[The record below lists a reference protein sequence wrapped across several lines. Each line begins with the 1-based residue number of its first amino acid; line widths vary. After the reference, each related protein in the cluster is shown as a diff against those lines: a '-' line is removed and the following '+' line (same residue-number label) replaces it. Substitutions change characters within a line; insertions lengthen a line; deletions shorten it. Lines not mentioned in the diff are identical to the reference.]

1 MGISTWFATTLRQ
14 YPEIAIFLVLALGY
28 YFGKFTFR
36 GIGLGSVT
44 ATLLAGVIIGQL
56 GIAIS
61 QPLKA
66 FAFLMFLFAVGYG
79 VGPQFVRGVAK
90 DGVPQAIFSVVQCVL
105 CLLAPVAI
113 VKIAGYDLGYS
124 AGFYSGSQT
133 ISAAM
138 GLSTDAI
145 NRLGLAADDA
155 KKLLDSMPIAYAVTY
170 MFGTVGSAIVIALVG
185 PALLRINLQAACRD
199 YEEKQGGKKELGGS
213 GSAWHRWEM
222 RAFRVQPGGIVN
234 GLRAAEAEALVP
246 DSRVFVQRLRRNG
259 VVEEATADTMLQEG
273 DVVAVAGARE
283 ALVKIA
289 GERARLAA
297 VAGDRRAPVSITGEV
312 SNEVD
317 DPELL
322 SVPVEGVDVYVTNKT
337 VDGKTLAEL
346 AQLPSARGVFLRKI
360 TRGAVATSI
369 PILPNTKIF
378 RGDIVTLVGRT
389 QDTNAAI
396 KALGVPDRA
405 TDIADVAFIGAG
417 ITVGALIGSL
427 VWKIAGVP
435 LTLSTAGGA
444 LISGLVCG
452 WLRSVHP
459 KFGRIPTSTV
469 WFMNS
474 VGLNIF
480 IAIVGISAGP
490 GFVNGLRTQG
500 IGLFLWGALA
510 TTLPLIFGMFI
521 AKYLFRF
528 HDALTLGIISGARTT
543 TASLGLVCDIA
554 QSQVPAL
561 GYTVTYAVGNTL
573 LTIWGMVMIILLSSG
588 FMK

>member
-1 MGISTWFATTLRQ
+1 MFLFTWFAETLRR

-44 ATLLAGVIIGQL
+44 ATLLAGVLIGQL
-56 GIAIS
+56 GITIS
-61 QPLKA
+61 TPLKA
-66 FAFLMFLFAVGYG
+66 FVFLMFLFAVGYG

-90 DGVPQAIFSVVQCVL
+90 DGVPQAVFSVVQCAF
-105 CLLAPVAI
+105 CLVVPFVIA
-113 VKIAGYDLGYS
+113 KMAGYNLGYA
-124 AGFYSGSQT
+124 AGLYSGSQT

-145 NRLGLAADDA
+145 NRLGLAADQA
-155 KKLLDSMPIAYAVTY
+155 KALLDSMPIAYAVSY
-170 MFGTVGSAIVIALVG
+170 MFGTVGSAIVIAVLG
-185 PALLRINLQAACRD
+185 PALLRINLPAACKD
-199 YEEKQGGKKELGGS
+199 YEATLGGSKELGGA

-222 RAFRVQPGGIVN
+222 RAFRIQRGGKVV
-234 GLRAAEAEALVP
+234 GLRAVEAEALLP
-246 DSRVFVQRLRRNG
+246 DARIFVQRIRRNG
-259 VVEEATADTMLQEG
+259 VLQDAAADTVLREA
-273 DVVAVAGARE
+273 DVVAVSGTRE
-283 ALVKIA
+283 ALTRII
-289 GERARLAA
+289 GERAKLAA
-297 VAGDRRAPVSITGEV
+297 ASGAGQTFTADEVAI
-312 SNEVD
+312 EVD

-322 SVPVEGVDVYVTNKT
+322 SVPVEGVDVYVTSKE

-346 AQLPSARGVFLRKI
+346 AKLPGARGVYLKKI

-369 PILPNTKIF
+369 PILPSTKIF
-378 RGDIVTLVGRT
+378 RGVIVNIVGRT
-389 QDTNAAI
+389 QDTAAAI
-396 KALGVPDRA
+396 KMLGVPDRA
-405 TDIADVAFIGAG
+405 TDVADVAFIGAG
-417 ITVGALIGSL
+417 IAVGALIGSL

-480 IAIVGISAGP
+480 IAVVGISAGP
-490 GFVNGLRTQG
+490 GFVNGLKTQG
-500 IGLFLWGALA
+500 VGLFLWGAVA
-510 TTLPLIFGMFI
+510 TTVPLICGMFI
-521 AKYLFRF
+521 AKYIFRF

-543 TASLGLVCDIA
+543 TASLGLVCDIGK
-554 QSQVPAL
+554 SQVPAL

-573 LTIWGMVMIILLSSG
+573 LTIWGMVLILMLA
-588 FMK
+588 

>member
-1 MGISTWFATTLRQ
+1 MFLFTWFAETLRR

-44 ATLLAGVIIGQL
+44 ATLLAGVLIGQL
-56 GIAIS
+56 GITIS
-61 QPLKA
+61 TPLKA
-66 FAFLMFLFAVGYG
+66 FVFLMFLFAVGYG

-90 DGVPQAIFSVVQCVL
+90 DGVPQAVFSVVPGAF
-105 CLLAPVAI
+105 CLVVPFVIA
-113 VKIAGYDLGYS
+113 KMAGYNLGYA
-124 AGFYSGSQT
+124 AGLYSGSQT

-145 NRLGLAADDA
+145 NRLGLAADQA
-155 KKLLDSMPIAYAVTY
+155 KALLDSMPIAYAVSY
-170 MFGTVGSAIVIALVG
+170 MFGTVGSAIVIAVLG
-185 PALLRINLQAACRD
+185 PALLRINLPAACKD
-199 YEEKQGGKKELGGS
+199 YEATLGGSKELGGA

-222 RAFRVQPGGIVN
+222 RAFRIQRGGKVV
-234 GLRAAEAEALVP
+234 GLRAVEAEALLP
-246 DSRVFVQRLRRNG
+246 DARIFVQRIRRNG
-259 VVEEATADTMLQEG
+259 VLQDAAADTVLREA
-273 DVVAVAGARE
+273 DVVAVSGTRE
-283 ALVKIA
+283 ALTRII
-289 GERARLAA
+289 GERAKLAA
-297 VAGDRRAPVSITGEV
+297 ASGAGQTFTADEVAI
-312 SNEVD
+312 EVD

-322 SVPVEGVDVYVTNKT
+322 SVPVEGVDVYVTSKE

-346 AQLPSARGVFLRKI
+346 AKLPGARGVYLKKI

-369 PILPNTKIF
+369 PILPSTKIF
-378 RGDIVTLVGRT
+378 RGDIVNIVGRT
-389 QDTNAAI
+389 QDTAAAI
-396 KALGVPDRA
+396 KMLGVPDRA
-405 TDIADVAFIGAG
+405 TDVADVAFIGAG
-417 ITVGALIGSL
+417 IAVGALIGSL
-427 VWKIAGVP
+427 VWKVAGVP

-480 IAIVGISAGP
+480 IAVVGISAGP
-490 GFVNGLRTQG
+490 GFVNGLKTQG
-500 IGLFLWGALA
+500 VGLFLWGAVA
-510 TTLPLIFGMFI
+510 TTVPLICGMFI
-521 AKYLFRF
+521 AKYIFRF

-543 TASLGLVCDIA
+543 TASLGLVCDIGK
-554 QSQVPAL
+554 SQVPAL

-573 LTIWGMVMIILLSSG
+573 LTIWGMVLILMLA
-588 FMK
+588 